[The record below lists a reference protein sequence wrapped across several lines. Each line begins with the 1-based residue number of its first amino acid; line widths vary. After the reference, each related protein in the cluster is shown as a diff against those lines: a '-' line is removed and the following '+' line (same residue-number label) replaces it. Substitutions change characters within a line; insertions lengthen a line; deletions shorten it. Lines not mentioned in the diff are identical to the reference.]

1 MLPRNQP
8 QKKRRSK
15 RRIVSWMLV
24 VDYIIYVFYKLACL
38 DPFWNTW
45 PRMGSS
51 FFLTI
56 PISYLVIRLLDVFG
70 ILNTFFVLTC
80 FVPIWIMLYC
90 LVSLR
95 FEKACK
101 RFKNKKIVT
110 DWPTCMFFY
119 IVFNVTMIL
128 LI

>member
-1 MLPRNQP
+1 MFSISLRA
-8 QKKRRSK
+8 ST
-15 RRIVSWMLV
+15 
-24 VDYIIYVFYKLACL
+24 
-38 DPFWNTW
+38 PFGIRGHAWEV
-45 PRMGSS
+45 R